1 VSVGDPVGRALVDDA
16 YRSFA
21 EGVLAAGARIVWVTP
36 ADTHLGWGEVDD
48 PLNDPV
54 RWQALREIV
63 DALQNDLGITQI
75 DLPGWLDSTGLPGP
89 EARPDGVHL
98 AEGLDE
104 RFVLEAVAPALA
116 QVAALVAAAR

>member
-1 VSVGDPVGRALVDDA
+1 
-16 YRSFA
+16 
-21 EGVLAAGARIVWVTP
+21 
-36 ADTHLGWGEVDD
+36 
-48 PLNDPV
+48 
-54 RWQALREIV
+54 LREIV
-63 DALQNDLGITQI
+63 DALEDDLGITQI

-98 AEGLDE
+98 ADGLDE